1 MTAEAATPEGR
12 KPRESR
18 LAALGRSE
26 KGLGNALIVPSRL
39 LLLFIIA
46 FPSVV
51 AIYISFT
58 GWSPASGAEWWEAY
72 RFWEWFGNYWEALT
86 DTSFWLAIWRTVLV
100 TVIAVAVEFGL
111 GLLLALL
118 FVENFRGR
126 SLLTV
131 LFLLPMMVVP
141 AVSGFIFYM
150 LLQREGP
157 VNQILSFILPG
168 EIRIGWLS
176 NPDIALYSVMMVDI
190 WQWTPLMFLILLAGV
205 VSIPEDQMNA
215 ARILG
220 ASFWNRF
227 RYLMFPL
234 LKPVILIALIIRA
247 METFKIFDQSWL
259 LTKGG
264 PGEAS
269 TTISVLLYREVFV
282 NARWGYATAVAII
295 VLILVSIA
303 ALRAIRPIEVAQ
315 DESLE
320 ELITETARAA
330 DEPTDAPAEAGAR
343 A

>member
-1 MTAEAATPEGR
+1 M
-12 KPRESR
+12 
-18 LAALGRSE
+18 
-26 KGLGNALIVPSRL
+26 GNTLIFPSRI

-51 AIYISFT
+51 AIYIGFT
-58 GWSPASGAEWWEAY
+58 EWSPASGAEWWQAY
-72 RFWEWFGNYWEALT
+72 RFWKWFDQYGEALS

-100 TVIAVAVEFGL
+100 TVVAVGVEFGL

-118 FVENFRGR
+118 FADNFRGR

-131 LFLLPMMVVP
+131 MFLLPMMVVP

-150 LLQREGP
+150 LLQQEGP
-157 VNQILSFILPG
+157 LNQILSFILPG

-220 ASFWNRF
+220 ASFWHRF
-227 RYLMFPL
+227 RYLIFPL

-269 TTISVLLYREVFV
+269 TTISVFLYREVFV
-282 NARWGYATAVAII
+282 NARWGYATAAAII
-295 VLILVSIA
+295 VLVLVSVA

-315 DESLE
+315 EESLE
-320 ELITETARAA
+320 ELITERARAS
-330 DEPTDAPAEAGAR
+330 DELTETAAEAGAR